1 MLSEILGLQIAPQRI
16 FKFHPPLLE
25 FYGRPFCTA
34 NVLSLKN
41 STYWLLLSECFEPVP
56 NRSELPSQHWHCQL
70 RKTLRRLEMAM
81 AGFWIMGRDDYRVLW
96 SLGPRKAGCGTT
108 VLMFRY
114 LWRTHNNIQS
124 FSLRF
129 RDAHSHVCIKNN
141 HNKFVRFEF
150 CRRLNYTSN
159 KSRSDLIWSNSTIQ
173 FYDPSVCNHTSQLTQ
188 PLPPNCFFLLFSH
201 RIRRRSHLS
210 QYTIDLALST
220 IASSKSWSGCW
231 DTFRYIIGVC
241 QKKND
246 ICRCHWTR
254 SPDFVFKLQNLHI
267 QNLLFCL
274 NLRVWFWGKQI
285 PAFWSLCTCSRSSKP
300 PPRVLTLWPVSHET
314 KDPPG
319 RQSKARPSQATIE

>member
-41 STYWLLLSECFEPVP
+41 STYWLLLFECFVWSVP

-70 RKTLRRLEMAM
+70 QKTLRRLEMAM
-81 AGFWIMGRDDYRVLW
+81 AGFWIMGRDDYCVLW
-96 SLGPRKAGCGTT
+96 SLGPPKAGCGTT

-129 RDAHSHVCIKNN
+129 RDAHSPLCIKNN

-159 KSRSDLIWSNSTIQ
+159 KSRSDLIWSNSTIHP
-173 FYDPSVCNHTSQLTQ
+173 FATTLLN
-188 PLPPNCFFLLFSH
+188 LPN
-201 RIRRRSHLS
+201 
-210 QYTIDLALST
+210 
-220 IASSKSWSGCW
+220 
-231 DTFRYIIGVC
+231 
-241 QKKND
+241 
-246 ICRCHWTR
+246 RC
-254 SPDFVFKLQNLHI
+254 
-267 QNLLFCL
+267 LLFCSFRTESVDGAIWA
-274 NLRVWFWGKQI
+274 NI
-285 PAFWSLCTCSRSSKP
+285 PLIWRCL
-300 PPRVLTLWPVSHET
+300 
-314 KDPPG
+314 
-319 RQSKARPSQATIE
+319 QSQAPKVDLGVGIPLGTSLACAKNKKIYVDGTEKNHPILFLSFKISTFKIYLQSQSQSLVLGETNSSFLEPLHL